1 MTGIVV
7 PHHRACLP
15 LARIG
20 DLNGQTWLEPYL
32 AGATLRRILQP
43 GDKSDGKLWYAWCG
57 EAPASTVN
65 QHQRGIEDD
74 SLPSSKAKS
83 SEQCLR
89 RLFPVMDVKRLATDA
104 PILDGDGRLYSVWLK
119 SLSDRST
126 ECPVLHWGYGF
137 ACPSSISDI
146 DGPWSR
152 RLSAAPILSR

>member
-74 SLPSSKAKS
+74 SLPSSKAEL
-83 SEQCLR
+83 SEPCLFCHILR
-89 RLFPVMDVKRLATDA
+89 NLFCRAGHCGREATRHSRSAVVADH
-104 PILDGDGRLYSVWLK
+104 PLK
-119 SLSDRST
+119 NFSD
-126 ECPVLHWGYGF
+126 
-137 ACPSSISDI
+137 D
-146 DGPWSR
+146 
-152 RLSAAPILSR
+152 